1 MLLMGRSMRRRE
13 FLGVLGSAAA
23 AWPLAA
29 RAQQSAKLP
38 SIGILDPAA
47 LPRRIAATRQ
57 RLQELGWVDGRTVT
71 IEYRQATEQ
80 RFDEILAEFV
90 RRKVDV
96 IFTFGTPPVIAA
108 KKATSSIPIVFV
120 SVGDPIGS
128 GLVTSLAR
136 PGGNITGVA
145 NQTKDIAGKRVG
157 LLREM
162 LPNLRKLA
170 VMTRM
175 DNPSSVAELREV
187 QAAAG
192 TLDIQ
197 AFPLEI
203 RRAEDIGSA
212 FESLKERPDALYVVI
227 DALLTFH
234 AIRIN
239 TLALGSRLP
248 TMLGGRELVEAGGL
262 MSYGADYQ
270 DLWRRGADYI
280 DKILRGTKPADIPVE
295 QPTKFDFIINQTTA
309 KALAIEVPLSLLG
322 RANEVIE

>member
-1 MLLMGRSMRRRE
+1 METGIRRRK
-13 FLGVLGSAAA
+13 FLGVMGGAAGWTFA
-23 AWPLAA
+23 AH
-29 RAQQSAKLP
+29 AQQPAKLP
-38 SIGILDPAA
+38 IIGMLDPASQ
-47 LPRRIAATRQ
+47 PRRIAATRQ
-57 RLQELGWVDGRTVT
+57 RLQELGWIDGRTVT
-71 IEYRQATEQ
+71 IEYRQTPEQ

-96 IFTFGTPPVIAA
+96 IFTSGTPPVIAA

-128 GLVTSLAR
+128 GLVMSLAR
-136 PGGNITGVA
+136 PGANITGVA
-145 NQTKDIAGKRVG
+145 NQTADLAGKRVG

-175 DNPSSVAELREV
+175 DNPSSEAELREV
-187 QAAAG
+187 QSAAG
-192 TLDIQ
+192 TLGIQ

-212 FESLKERPDALYVVI
+212 FETLRERPDALYVVI
-227 DALLTFH
+227 DALLSFH
-234 AIRIN
+234 ASRIN

-248 TMLGGRELVEAGGL
+248 TMHGSREHVETGGL
-262 MSYGADYQ
+262 MSYGADFQ
-270 DLWRRGADYI
+270 DIWRRGADYI

-295 QPTKFDFIINQTTA
+295 QPTMFDFVINQTTA
-309 KALAIEVPLSLLG
+309 KVLAIDIPLSLLG
-322 RANEVIE
+322 RANAVIE